1 MTNQTVTVLG
11 YGSNGDGVA
20 RLDDGRAVFIRN
32 AARGDVL
39 EIKLLE
45 ERSRSAGAEIIRIL
59 TPSPYRIEPDC
70 SY

>member
-20 RLDDGRAVFIRN
+20 RLDDGRVVFIRN

-39 EIKLLE
+39 DVKLLE